1 MQGNIHERGLRQSLD
16 WSLVLYYVLLV
27 LIGWVNIYASTQ
39 SAGPDSIFDFD
50 FRAGK
55 QFVWI
60 LSGLGLAALI
70 LFVIPPRIWQRV
82 SLPIYGAVV
91 LLHHNKC
98 HIFGPL
104 AVHNHAGRNK
114 WIKARMQMQ
123 IMREQ
128 HWDMDRWIREFGKN
142 YIPERNFEE
151 EEE

>member
-1 MQGNIHERGLRQSLD
+1 MMYEGGDHLD
-16 WSLVLYYVLLV
+16 RHHVF
-27 LIGWVNIYASTQ
+27 G
-39 SAGPDSIFDFD
+39 GPYRKKSE
-50 FRAGK
+50 K
-55 QFVWI
+55 
-60 LSGLGLAALI
+60 
-70 LFVIPPRIWQRV
+70 
-82 SLPIYGAVV
+82 YGAVV

-142 YIPERNFEE
+142 YIPEKTDWEE
-151 EEE
+151 EEDE